1 MEEKARYL
9 YLAFSLYLKSKLD
22 VMNPYN
28 WINNFRCE
36 LAGETVNQTIFSL
49 MLANKFKGDVYVN
62 TDEYEILDMVV
73 LIDGVYYDIEGIVES
88 GDIPIDEYVKY
99 DKLSLIS
106 HTETYNQV
114 KWWFLNETKD
124 EHYQHN

>member
-1 MEEKARYL
+1 
-9 YLAFSLYLKSKLD
+9 
-22 VMNPYN
+22 MNPYN
-28 WINNFRCE
+28 WISNFRCE
-36 LAGETVNQTIFSL
+36 LSGETVNQTIFSL

-62 TDEYEILDMVV
+62 IDEYEILDMVV

-114 KWWFLNETKD
+114 KWWFLNETND
-124 EHYQHN
+124 EYNRYN